1 MKCPFYTPKKRKG
14 EGEMST
20 KRTDIKLP
28 TVDDLFTTQ
37 KERDEGNQEKILEI
51 PLADLH
57 PFKNHPFQVTKNEE
71 LRELAE
77 SIKENGVVTPA
88 IARPRPEGGYEL
100 IAGHRRKAACELAGI
115 AAMPVV
121 VRGLDDNTATII
133 MVDSNQQREN
143 LLPSEK
149 AFSYKMKLEAIK
161 RIAGRPSKNNGDQ
174 VGHHFSGKKSI
185 DIISSES
192 DDSRNQIQRYIRLTN
207 LIPAILKMVDEKR
220 IAFNPAVELSY
231 LPEEM
236 QNRLLEVMEMQLSTP
251 SLSQAQQM
259 KQLSAEG
266 KLNEEAMLELMSEE
280 KPNQQDKL
288 KIKRDR
294 VAKYFPK
301 DYTAQQIEDT
311 ILKLLEDWHRKRMR
325 DKEQTR

>member
-1 MKCPFYTPKKRKG
+1 
-14 EGEMST
+14 MST
-20 KRTDIKLP
+20 KRIDIKLP

-51 PLADLH
+51 PLTDLH
-57 PFKNHPFQVTKNEE
+57 PFINHPFQVTKNEE
-71 LRELAE
+71 LRELAD

-100 IAGHRRKAACELAGI
+100 IAGHRRKAASELAGL
-115 AAMPVV
+115 ATMPVV
-121 VRGLDDNTATII
+121 VRELDDEAATIV

-161 RIAGRPSKNNGDQ
+161 RQGKRTDLTCGQ
-174 VGHHFSGKKSI
+174 VDHMLSGKKSRDLI
-185 DIISSES
+185 ADANSES
-192 DDSRNQIQRYIRLTN
+192 ARTVQRYIRLTN

-236 QNRLLEVMEMQLSTP
+236 QKKLLEIMEMQLSTP

-259 KQLSAEG
+259 KQLSANG
-266 KLNEEAMLELMSEE
+266 KLNEKVMIELISEE

-288 KIKRDR
+288 KIKRDQI
-294 VAKYFPK
+294 AKYFPK

-325 DKEQTR
+325 EREQSR

>member
-1 MKCPFYTPKKRKG
+1 
-14 EGEMST
+14 MST

-51 PLADLH
+51 PLTDLH
-57 PFKNHPFQVTKNEE
+57 PFINHPFKVTKNEE

-121 VRGLDDNTATII
+121 VRDLDDNTATII

-161 RIAGRPSKNNGDQ
+161 RQGKRTDLTSTQLAQKLSVERIGDEHGESKDQ
-174 VGHHFSGKKSI
+174 I
-185 DIISSES
+185 
-192 DDSRNQIQRYIRLTN
+192 RRYIRLTN

-231 LPEEM
+231 LPEDM
-236 QNRLLEVMEMQLSTP
+236 QNKLLEVMEMQLCTP

-259 KQLSAEG
+259 KLLSADG
-266 KLNEEAMLELMSEE
+266 KLNEKAMLELMSEE

>member
-1 MKCPFYTPKKRKG
+1 
-14 EGEMST
+14 MST

-121 VRGLDDNTATII
+121 VRDLDDNTATII

-161 RIAGRPSKNNGDQ
+161 RQGKRTDLTSTQLAQKLSVERIGDEHGESKDQ
-174 VGHHFSGKKSI
+174 I
-185 DIISSES
+185 
-192 DDSRNQIQRYIRLTN
+192 RRYIRLTN

-231 LPEEM
+231 LPEDM
-236 QNRLLEVMEMQLSTP
+236 QNKLLEVMEMQLCTP

-259 KQLSAEG
+259 KLLSADG
-266 KLNEEAMLELMSEE
+266 KLNEKAMLELMSEE

>member
-1 MKCPFYTPKKRKG
+1 
-14 EGEMST
+14 MSNI
-20 KRTDIKLP
+20 RTNMKLP

-37 KERDEGNQEKILEI
+37 RERDEDNQEKILEI
-51 PLADLH
+51 PLTDLH
-57 PFKNHPFQVTKNEE
+57 PFKNHPFQVAQNEE

-100 IAGHRRKAACELAGI
+100 VAGHRRKAACELAGI
-115 AAMPVV
+115 TAMPVV
-121 VRGLDDNTATII
+121 VRDLDDNTATII

-161 RIAGRPSKNNGDQ
+161 RQGKRTDLTSTQLAQKLSVERIGDEHGESKDQ
-174 VGHHFSGKKSI
+174 I
-185 DIISSES
+185 
-192 DDSRNQIQRYIRLTN
+192 RRYIRLTN
-207 LIPAILKMVDEKR
+207 LIPEILKMVDEKR

-236 QNRLLEVMEMQLSTP
+236 QKKLLEVMDMQLSTP

-266 KLNEEAMLELMSEE
+266 KLSEKAMLELMSEE
-280 KPNQQDKL
+280 KANQQDKL
-288 KIKRDR
+288 KIRRDR

-325 DKEQTR
+325 EKEQTR

>member
-1 MKCPFYTPKKRKG
+1 MSSIRTNMK
-14 EGEMST
+14 M
-20 KRTDIKLP
+20 P

-37 KERDEGNQEKILEI
+37 RERDEGNQEKIQEI
-51 PLADLH
+51 PLTDLY
-57 PFKNHPFQVTKNEE
+57 PFKNHPFQVAKNEE

-88 IARPRPEGGYEL
+88 IARPRLEGGYEL
-100 IAGHRRKAACELAGI
+100 VSGHRRKAACEIAGI
-115 AAMPVV
+115 TVMPVV
-121 VRGLDDNTATII
+121 VRDLDDNTATII

-161 RIAGRPSKNNGDQ
+161 RQGKRTDLTSTQLAQKLSVERIGDEHGESKDQ
-174 VGHHFSGKKSI
+174 I
-185 DIISSES
+185 
-192 DDSRNQIQRYIRLTN
+192 RRYIRLTN

-236 QNRLLEVMEMQLSTP
+236 QNKLLEVMEMQLCTP

-266 KLNEEAMLELMSEE
+266 KLDEKVMLELMSEE

>member
-1 MKCPFYTPKKRKG
+1 
-14 EGEMST
+14 MST

-51 PLADLH
+51 PLTDLH
-57 PFKNHPFQVTKNEE
+57 PFINHPFQVTKNEE

-121 VRGLDDNTATII
+121 VRDLDDNTATII

-161 RIAGRPSKNNGDQ
+161 RQGKRTDLTSTQLAQKLSVERIGDEHGESKDQ
-174 VGHHFSGKKSI
+174 I
-185 DIISSES
+185 
-192 DDSRNQIQRYIRLTN
+192 RRYIRLTN

-231 LPEEM
+231 LPEDM
-236 QNRLLEVMEMQLSTP
+236 QNKLLEVMEMQLCTP

-259 KQLSAEG
+259 KLLSADG
-266 KLNEEAMLELMSEE
+266 KLNEKAMLELMSEE

>member
-1 MKCPFYTPKKRKG
+1 
-14 EGEMST
+14 MST

-37 KERDEGNQEKILEI
+37 KERDESNQEKILEI

-57 PFKNHPFQVTKNEE
+57 PFKNHPFQVTNNEE

-121 VRGLDDNTATII
+121 VRELDDNTATII

-161 RIAGRPSKNNGDQ
+161 RQGKRTDLTCGQ
-174 VGHHFSGKKSI
+174 VDHMLSGKKSRDLI
-185 DIISSES
+185 ADANSES
-192 DDSRNQIQRYIRLTN
+192 ARTVQRYIRLTN

-231 LPEEM
+231 LPEDM
-236 QNRLLEVMEMQLSTP
+236 QNKLLEVMEMQLCTP

-259 KQLSAEG
+259 KLLSADG
-266 KLNEEAMLELMSEE
+266 KLNEKAMLELMSEE

>member
-1 MKCPFYTPKKRKG
+1 
-14 EGEMST
+14 MSNI
-20 KRTDIKLP
+20 RTNIKLP

-37 KERDEGNQEKILEI
+37 RERDEGNQEKILEI

-57 PFKNHPFQVTKNEE
+57 PFKNHPFQVAKNEE

-77 SIKENGVVTPA
+77 SIRENGVVTPA

-121 VRGLDDNTATII
+121 VRELDDNTATII

-161 RIAGRPSKNNGDQ
+161 RQGKRTDLTSKQLAQKLSVERIGDEH
-174 VGHHFSGKKSI
+174 G
-185 DIISSES
+185 ES
-192 DDSRNQIQRYIRLTN
+192 KDQIRRYIRLTN
-207 LIPAILKMVDEKR
+207 LIPAILRMVDEKR

-231 LPEEM
+231 LPEDM
-236 QNRLLEVMEMQLSTP
+236 QKNLLEIMEMQLSTP

-259 KQLSAEG
+259 KHLSAEG
-266 KLNEEAMLELMSEE
+266 KLNEKAMLVLMLEE

-325 DKEQTR
+325 EKEQTR

>member
-1 MKCPFYTPKKRKG
+1 
-14 EGEMST
+14 MSNI
-20 KRTDIKLP
+20 RTNIKLP

-51 PLADLH
+51 RLTDLH

-88 IARPRPEGGYEL
+88 IARSRPEGGYEL
-100 IAGHRRKAACELAGI
+100 VAGHRRKAACELAGI

-121 VRGLDDNTATII
+121 VRELDDNTATII

-161 RIAGRPSKNNGDQ
+161 RQGKRADLTSTQLAQKLSVERIGDEHGESKDQ
-174 VGHHFSGKKSI
+174 I
-185 DIISSES
+185 
-192 DDSRNQIQRYIRLTN
+192 RRYIRLTN
-207 LIPAILKMVDEKR
+207 LIPGILKMVDDKR

-231 LPEEM
+231 LPEDM
-236 QNRLLEVMEMQLSTP
+236 QNKLLEVMDMQLCTP
-251 SLSQAQQM
+251 SLSQAQQGRPLNPAYEHQNSSM
-259 KQLSAEG
+259 ISGVSSA
-266 KLNEEAMLELMSEE
+266 KTD
-280 KPNQQDKL
+280 NQ
-288 KIKRDR
+288 RP
-294 VAKYFPK
+294 PK
-301 DYTAQQIEDT
+301 NSDLANAPFSFFS
-311 ILKLLEDWHRKRMR
+311 
-325 DKEQTR
+325 

>member
-1 MKCPFYTPKKRKG
+1 
-14 EGEMST
+14 MSSI
-20 KRTDIKLP
+20 RTNFKLP

-37 KERDEGNQEKILEI
+37 SERDQKNQEKIMEI
-51 PLADLH
+51 PLEDLH
-57 PFKNHPFQVTKNEE
+57 PFKNHPFQVAKNDE

-115 AAMPVV
+115 ATMPVV
-121 VRGLDDNTATII
+121 VRELDDNTATII

-161 RIAGRPSKNNGDQ
+161 RQGKRTDLTSTQLAQKLSVERIGDEHGESKDQ
-174 VGHHFSGKKSI
+174 I
-185 DIISSES
+185 
-192 DDSRNQIQRYIRLTN
+192 RRYIRLTN

-236 QNRLLEVMEMQLSTP
+236 QSKLLEVMDMQLCTP

-259 KQLSAEG
+259 KLLSAEG
-266 KLNEEAMLELMSEE
+266 KLDEKILLELMTEE

-325 DKEQTR
+325 EKEQIR

>member
-1 MKCPFYTPKKRKG
+1 
-14 EGEMST
+14 MST

-51 PLADLH
+51 PLTDLH
-57 PFKNHPFQVTKNEE
+57 PFINHPFQVTKNEE
-71 LRELAE
+71 LRELAD

-100 IAGHRRKAACELAGI
+100 IAGHRRKAASELAGL
-115 AAMPVV
+115 ATMPVV
-121 VRGLDDNTATII
+121 VRELDDEAATIV

-161 RIAGRPSKNNGDQ
+161 RQGKRTDLTCGQ
-174 VGHHFSGKKSI
+174 VDHMLSGKKSRDLI
-185 DIISSES
+185 ADANSES
-192 DDSRNQIQRYIRLTN
+192 ARTVQRYIRLTN

-236 QNRLLEVMEMQLSTP
+236 QKKLLEIMEMQLSTP

-259 KQLSAEG
+259 KQLSANG
-266 KLNEEAMLELMSEE
+266 KLNEKVMIELISEE

-288 KIKRDR
+288 KIKRDQI
-294 VAKYFPK
+294 AKYFPK

-325 DKEQTR
+325 EREQSR

>member
-1 MKCPFYTPKKRKG
+1 
-14 EGEMST
+14 MST

-51 PLADLH
+51 PLTDLH
-57 PFKNHPFQVTKNEE
+57 PFINHPFQVTKNEE

-121 VRGLDDNTATII
+121 VRDLDDNTATII

-161 RIAGRPSKNNGDQ
+161 RQGKRTDLTSTQLAQKLSVERIGDEHGESKDQ
-174 VGHHFSGKKSI
+174 I
-185 DIISSES
+185 
-192 DDSRNQIQRYIRLTN
+192 RRYIRLTN

-236 QNRLLEVMEMQLSTP
+236 QKKLLEVMEMQLCTP

-259 KQLSAEG
+259 KLLGAEG
-266 KLNEEAMLELMSEE
+266 KLDEKAMFVLMSEE

-325 DKEQTR
+325 EKEQTR

>member
-1 MKCPFYTPKKRKG
+1 
-14 EGEMST
+14 MST

-57 PFKNHPFQVTKNEE
+57 PFKNHPFQVAKNEE

-121 VRGLDDNTATII
+121 VRELDDNTATII

-161 RIAGRPSKNNGDQ
+161 RQGKRTDLTSTQLAQKLSVERIGDEHGESKDQ
-174 VGHHFSGKKSI
+174 I
-185 DIISSES
+185 
-192 DDSRNQIQRYIRLTN
+192 RRYIRLTN
-207 LIPAILKMVDEKR
+207 VIPAILKMVDEKR

-231 LPEEM
+231 LPENM
-236 QNRLLEVMEMQLSTP
+236 QNKLLEVMEMQLCTP

-259 KQLSAEG
+259 KLLSADG
-266 KLNEEAMLELMSEE
+266 KLNEKAMLELMSEE

>member
-1 MKCPFYTPKKRKG
+1 
-14 EGEMST
+14 MSNI
-20 KRTDIKLP
+20 RTNIKLP

-51 PLADLH
+51 RLTDLH
-57 PFKNHPFQVTKNEE
+57 PFKNHPFQVTNNEE

-88 IARPRPEGGYEL
+88 IARPHPEGGYEL
-100 IAGHRRKAACELAGI
+100 VAGHRRKAACELAGI

-121 VRGLDDNTATII
+121 VRDLDDNTATII

-161 RIAGRPSKNNGDQ
+161 RQGKRTDLTSTQLAQKLSVERIGDEHGESKDQ
-174 VGHHFSGKKSI
+174 I
-185 DIISSES
+185 
-192 DDSRNQIQRYIRLTN
+192 RRYIRLTN

-236 QNRLLEVMEMQLSTP
+236 QKKLHEIMEMQLSTP

-259 KQLSAEG
+259 KQLSADG
-266 KLNEEAMLELMSEE
+266 KLNEKAMIELISEE

-288 KIKRDR
+288 KIKRDQI
-294 VAKYFPK
+294 AKYFPQN
-301 DYTAQQIEDT
+301 YTAQQIEDT

-325 DKEQTR
+325 EREQTR

>member
-1 MKCPFYTPKKRKG
+1 
-14 EGEMST
+14 MSNI
-20 KRTDIKLP
+20 RTNIKLP

-51 PLADLH
+51 RLTDLH

-88 IARPRPEGGYEL
+88 IARSRPEGGYEL
-100 IAGHRRKAACELAGI
+100 VAGHRRKAACELAGI

-121 VRGLDDNTATII
+121 VRELDDNTATII

-161 RIAGRPSKNNGDQ
+161 RQGKRTDLTCGQ
-174 VGHHFSGKKSI
+174 VDHMLIGKKSRDLI
-185 DIISSES
+185 ADANSES
-192 DDSRNQIQRYIRLTN
+192 ARTVQRYIRLTS

-236 QNRLLEVMEMQLSTP
+236 QKKLLDVMDMQLCTP

-266 KLNEEAMLELMSEE
+266 KLDEKAMLELMSEE

-301 DYTAQQIEDT
+301 DFTAQQIEDT

-325 DKEQTR
+325 EREQTR

>member
-1 MKCPFYTPKKRKG
+1 
-14 EGEMST
+14 MSSI
-20 KRTDIKLP
+20 RTNFKLP

-37 KERDEGNQEKILEI
+37 SERDQKNQEKIMEI
-51 PLADLH
+51 PLEDLH
-57 PFKNHPFQVTKNEE
+57 PFKNHPFQVAKNDE

-115 AAMPVV
+115 ATMPVV
-121 VRGLDDNTATII
+121 VRELDDNTATII

-161 RIAGRPSKNNGDQ
+161 RQGKRTDLTSTQLAQKLSVERIGDEHGESKDQ
-174 VGHHFSGKKSI
+174 I
-185 DIISSES
+185 
-192 DDSRNQIQRYIRLTN
+192 RRYIRLTN

-236 QNRLLEVMEMQLSTP
+236 QSKLLEVMDMQLCTP

-259 KQLSAEG
+259 KLLRAEG
-266 KLNEEAMLELMSEE
+266 KLDEKILLELMTEE

-325 DKEQTR
+325 EKEQIR